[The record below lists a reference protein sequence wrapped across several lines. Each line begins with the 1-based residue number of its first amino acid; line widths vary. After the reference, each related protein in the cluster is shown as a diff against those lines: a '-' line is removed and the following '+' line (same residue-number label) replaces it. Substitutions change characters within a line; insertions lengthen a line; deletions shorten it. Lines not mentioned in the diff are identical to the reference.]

1 MNKFFSR
8 AQICRGA
15 VAAAALGLAG
25 QFAQA
30 ADLIPYANAGTNNA
44 TTYSFTAAS
53 TGDVIAYFV
62 SGGGAS
68 HDNQMGLLVN
78 GVLTSAG
85 FGLDNHTSALGDSF
99 NLGHVNAGDTLTLVM
114 KNLTLGAEVYSDP
127 TLNVAYDDVGQ
138 TGHNHIYSTAYT
150 ATSPLFPG
158 IPAGIYVGFEDLR
171 FPGSDFN
178 YNDESF
184 VFTNVAA
191 SVPEPQT
198 YALLLAGL
206 GVMGVMA
213 RRSKKA

>member
-8 AQICRGA
+8 AQVCRGA

-30 ADLIPYANAGTNNA
+30 ADLIPYANAGTYNA
-44 TTYSFTAAS
+44 TTYSF
-53 TGDVIAYFV
+53 
-62 SGGGAS
+62 
-68 HDNQMGLLVN
+68 N